1 MMKKNKM
8 LLATTDYFDNI
19 LGRSQLFSRKH
30 LDSLHHYLRA
40 IGVDRH
46 QWMFNPVY
54 TFYDPI
60 PDGFDL
66 IREAVASAHA
76 HGLEFFA
83 VLKPFEGGGSGNAL
97 PLSSPTP
104 KGVRFVKD
112 MRGIHPVVRAL
123 VAERPQWCLQ
133 RRPGTFRAVGP
144 VASIRLVKQDDK
156 PTRLKPE
163 HLSLWTSDK
172 NNNFQR
178 YDGPISFR
186 ETVEWRSGFPKSRFC
201 RVFHLEDLRLNAKHP
216 YLLIRCSLADGDGD
230 FANERGK
237 LVELINDQHAEIPII
252 LSSGRTGFTSM
263 RDQYPEIWDTILPYF
278 QSPEV
283 KKILQEDGGAGLYR
297 DFYAFEERQKVTEV
311 HVLDKVGYVAVACG
325 KPEYL
330 TGNLHPIYP
339 EVRRYWLDMLRF
351 CLDRGVDGVNI
362 RTANHSRS
370 PEAWEYGFNAP
381 VLQAAGGRTD
391 YPTVRRINGDAYTLF
406 LRQARD
412 LVKSYGKSITI
423 HLYSQM
429 LMPDDRGEQLSYIPL
444 NFDWQ
449 WQTWVQEIADDLEFR
464 GAWTL
469 RPWNLRKVLET
480 FSSVTQ
486 ASGKPFYF
494 QCNMK
499 ELGFA
504 GPHRFTAAEIEMVK
518 RNPALDGLVLYE
530 TANFTQMEKEGIL
543 GSEDLAS
550 LLKEKWNR
558 AADE

>member
-1 MMKKNKM
+1 MMKKTKK

-19 LGRSQLFSRKH
+19 LSRSQLFTREH

-46 QWMFNPVY
+46 QGMFNPVY

-60 PDGFDL
+60 PNGFDL

-97 PLSSPTP
+97 PHSVPVP
-104 KGVRFVKD
+104 AGVRVLRD
-112 MRGIHPVVRAL
+112 MRGVYPAVRSF
-123 VAERPQWCLQ
+123 VAEHPHMCLQ
-133 RRPGTFRAVGP
+133 RRPGTFRSVGS
-144 VASIRLVKQDDK
+144 VAAIRLVKQDDR
-156 PTRLKPE
+156 PTRIKPE
-163 HLSLWTSDK
+163 HLSLWTSEK
-172 NNNFQR
+172 NNGFLR

-201 RVFHLEDLRLNAKHP
+201 RILHLEELQLNAEHL
-216 YLLIRCSLADGDGD
+216 YILIRCSLADGHGD
-230 FANERGK
+230 FANERGN
-237 LVELINDQHAEIPII
+237 LVELIDDHGVGIPFI
-252 LSSGRTGFTSM
+252 LSSGRTGFKSM
-263 RDQYPEIWDTILPYF
+263 REQYPEIWDTIISYF

-283 KKILQEDGGAGLYR
+283 KKVLQEDGAAGLYR
-297 DFYAFEERQKVTEV
+297 DFYAFEERQKVTEG

-330 TGNLHPIYP
+330 AGNLHPIYP
-339 EVRRYWLDMLRF
+339 EVRRHWLDMLRF
-351 CLDRGVDGVNI
+351 CLERGVDGVNI
-362 RTANHSRS
+362 RTSNHSRS
-370 PEAWEYGFNAP
+370 PEAWEYGFNEP
-381 VLQAAGGRTD
+381 VLKAAGGRTD
-391 YPTVRRINGDAYTLF
+391 YPTIRRINGDAYTLF
-406 LRQARD
+406 LREARD

-429 LMPDDRGEQLSYIPL
+429 LMPDDRSTQLSYIPP

-449 WQTWVQEIADDLEFR
+449 WETWVREIADDLEFR

-469 RPWNLRKVLET
+469 RPWNLRQVVET

-486 ASGKPFYF
+486 AGNKPFYF

-518 RNPALDGLVLYE
+518 RHPALDGLVLYE
-530 TANFTQMEKEGIL
+530 TANFTQMQKDEIF
-543 GSEDLAS
+543 GSADLAS
-550 LLKEKWNR
+550 LLKEKWKENGR
-558 AADE
+558 